1 MRFLIRMIWAA
12 VVIQAAIIVANFSL
26 PKKLDCRETPAR
38 VSPMIR
44 EIFIVHWIYIV
55 LVLGVFSAL
64 CCWFT
69 PELAGA
75 SPLGRFLSAMMA
87 LFWLLRIPVKLFS
100 YDPGLRRRHRV
111 FDASFLLALSVLV
124 LVFGASA
131 IGGMR

>member
-1 MRFLIRMIWAA
+1 MIWTAG
-12 VVIQAAIIVANFSL
+12 VIPAAIIVANFAL
-26 PKKLDCRETPAR
+26 PKKLDYCENLAR

-44 EIFIVHWIYIV
+44 EIFIVHLIYLM
-55 LVLGVFSAL
+55 LVLAVFSAL
-64 CCWFT
+64 YCWFA

-75 SPLGRFLSAMMA
+75 SPRGRFLSAVMA
-87 LFWLLRIPVKLFS
+87 LFWLLGIPVQLFS

-111 FDASFLLALSVLV
+111 FDVSFLLALSVLV